1 MSEPPAVCCVSG
13 EAGPRSASPWRDGGG
28 WGMGCPELGGV
39 ARHPHFLACGTGHTR
54 ARLRSAS
61 GQREAETAPAQ
72 MGRGALRAQGSDTG
86 LGRASCARGSLLSQ
100 GDSATCPLGA
110 PTDSRVTQASEPWH
124 GARLSPP
131 RPGLGRRRRSALPS
145 AWLFG
150 VPPTGTC
157 GRQQGRGAPCRFW
170 GSVLLIPSQ
179 ELRSARLLLGPR
191 PHLGLRPPPRLGS
204 GLPRA
209 GSGARADLGVSLG
222 QHTFPGAGQ
231 RGPIARSLRSPG
243 PATCSLSLWL

>member
-54 ARLRSAS
+54 ARLRSAL

-110 PTDSRVTQASEPWH
+110 PTDSRVTQALEPWH

-131 RPGLGRRRRSALPS
+131 RRGLGRRRRSALPS
-145 AWLFG
+145 ARLFG

-157 GRQQGRGAPCRFW
+157 GRQQDAAP
-170 GSVLLIPSQ
+170 P
-179 ELRSARLLLGPR
+179 
-191 PHLGLRPPPRLGS
+191 
-204 GLPRA
+204 A
-209 GSGARADLGVSLG
+209 GSGAAFCSSRLKSCEAQGSCWARA
-222 QHTFPGAGQ
+222 HTWGCGPHRGSARGSRGPEAG
-231 RGPIARSLRSPG
+231 RGPILA
-243 PATCSLSLWL
+243 